1 MNSMPPSEDAPLS
14 IHPRSHGNAGFSL
27 KEVLQIVFT
36 RPQMLLLLLQGNVR
50 RALLR
55 LIIISFACGFIAA
68 ISDIP
73 SMINETM
80 AWSEWLQQKV
90 RYIEISDNGLHWQHP
105 DNLPA
110 TLYFRG
116 WRVDFRP
123 DDAEQFDED
132 APPGTYPRGIWISA
146 EKAFLWW
153 RGTQDTEAQ
162 TQTIFKNGKVLGN
175 IDPGTLTGEV
185 PLTLG
190 GAEFEAFAK
199 RMLWY
204 FVPGY
209 LLAHG
214 AGITIQLLL
223 YVGIF
228 SVIPYLLKSPL
239 AAGGLRSIFTFY
251 LYTSL
256 PALVVATVYN
266 AVGIRILDFST
277 IFIVV
282 FIGYLVLVMWRLGN
296 AAKAS

>member
-1 MNSMPPSEDAPLS
+1 MPPPEDASFS
-14 IHPRSHGNAGFSL
+14 IQPRSHGNDDFSL

-36 RPQMLLLLLQGNVR
+36 RPQMLLFLLQGSLR

-55 LIIISFACGFIAA
+55 LILISFACGVIAA

-73 SMINETM
+73 SLIDETM
-80 AWSEWLQQKV
+80 TWSKWLQQNV
-90 RYIEISDNGLHWQHP
+90 QHIEISDTGLSWQHP
-105 DNLPA
+105 VNLPA

-123 DDAEQFDED
+123 ADAEKFDTD
-132 APPGTYPRGIWISA
+132 APPGTYPRGIWISP

-153 RGTQDTEAQ
+153 RGTTDTEAR
-162 TQTIFKNGKVLGN
+162 TQAIFRNGKVLGN
-175 IDPGTLTGEV
+175 IDPGTLTEESS
-185 PLTLG
+185 LTLD

-214 AGITIQLLL
+214 AGVTIQLLF

-228 SVIPYLLKSPL
+228 AIIPYLLKSPL
-239 AAGGLRSIFTFY
+239 AAGGLNSIFTFY

-266 AVGIRILDFST
+266 AVGIQVLDFST
-277 IFIVV
+277 IFIIV